1 VKVGLLAA
9 GTVIAFS
16 GLHEGSR
23 SCKAI
28 AFINSKGNIR
38 LAETYSEPCMFPQR
52 KTAFS
57 ATGAQFWL
65 DVSADSKIGE
75 ELWKK

>member
-1 VKVGLLAA
+1 MVDNEGL
-9 GTVIAFS
+9 
-16 GLHEGSR
+16 R

-38 LAETYSEPCMFPQR
+38 LAKTYSEPCMCPQR

-57 ATGAQFWL
+57 ATNIVPIQEKML
-65 DVSADSKIGE
+65 DVFAECEMGE
-75 ELWKK
+75 DLWKK